1 MDKFILLIILIWQIP
16 VYAESGEAQ
25 RKKNMFDEF
34 ADSYPDS
41 KLPEPG
47 QNDLDLGHPPPPD
60 PRLRRSKPTKK
71 ITKYSNSIK
80 PGDKLPDDVY
90 ECVLKNIRGIGSDTA
105 AAMVWQSCLRLH
117 LE

>member
-1 MDKFILLIILIWQIP
+1 MNKFILLIILMWQIP

-25 RKKNMFDEF
+25 REKNVFDKVDAYF
-34 ADSYPDS
+34 RAS
-41 KLPEPG
+41 KPPEPG
-47 QNDLDLGHPPPPD
+47 QDALDLGLPPPPA
-60 PRLRRSKPTKK
+60 PRLRQSKQTKK
-71 ITKYSNSIK
+71 ITKYSSSIK

-90 ECVLKNIRGIGSDTA
+90 ECALKNIRGIGSDAA